1 MEVFVRFTNALSSL
15 FQKLQEMDHLLTLL
29 TPTPEN
35 GQTHSNNSSAFADE
49 LSECVWP
56 FCRAGVWRVEQGTK
70 SSVTIKPRMSFHIKM
85 VNSLYWRIREKNEK
99 NNEFW
104 LNVGTMK
111 LERPPSQRVYIQYLK
126 FWNQL

>member
-35 GQTHSNNSSAFADE
+35 GQTDSNNSSAFADE

-111 LERPPSQRVYIQYLK
+111 LERPPSQSVYIQYLK

>member
-35 GQTHSNNSSAFADE
+35 GQTDSNNSSAFADE

-56 FCRAGVWRVEQGTK
+56 FCRADVWRVEQGTK

>member
-35 GQTHSNNSSAFADE
+35 GQTDSNNSSAFADE

>member
-35 GQTHSNNSSAFADE
+35 GQTDSNNSSAFADE

-85 VNSLYWRIREKNEK
+85 VNSLYWRIREKNEE

>member
-35 GQTHSNNSSAFADE
+35 GQTDSNNSSAFADE

-56 FCRAGVWRVEQGTK
+56 FSRAGV
-70 SSVTIKPRMSFHIKM
+70 
-85 VNSLYWRIREKNEK
+85 
-99 NNEFW
+99 
-104 LNVGTMK
+104 
-111 LERPPSQRVYIQYLK
+111 
-126 FWNQL
+126 

>member
-35 GQTHSNNSSAFADE
+35 DQTHSNNSSAFADE

-111 LERPPSQRVYIQYLK
+111 LERPSSQKVYIQYLK

>member
-35 GQTHSNNSSAFADE
+35 GQTDSNNSSAFADE

-104 LNVGTMK
+104 LNVGAVK

>member
-111 LERPPSQRVYIQYLK
+111 LERPSSQKVYIQYLK

>member
-29 TPTPEN
+29 TPTREN
-35 GQTHSNNSSAFADE
+35 GQTDSNNSSAFADE

>member
-35 GQTHSNNSSAFADE
+35 GQTDSNNSSAFADE

-111 LERPPSQRVYIQYLK
+111 LERPPSQRVYVQYLK

>member
-1 MEVFVRFTNALSSL
+1 MEVFVRFTNALSSV

-35 GQTHSNNSSAFADE
+35 GQTDSNNSSAFADE

>member
-35 GQTHSNNSSAFADE
+35 GQTDSNNSSAFADE

-56 FCRAGVWRVEQGTK
+56 F
-70 SSVTIKPRMSFHIKM
+70 
-85 VNSLYWRIREKNEK
+85 
-99 NNEFW
+99 
-104 LNVGTMK
+104 
-111 LERPPSQRVYIQYLK
+111 
-126 FWNQL
+126 